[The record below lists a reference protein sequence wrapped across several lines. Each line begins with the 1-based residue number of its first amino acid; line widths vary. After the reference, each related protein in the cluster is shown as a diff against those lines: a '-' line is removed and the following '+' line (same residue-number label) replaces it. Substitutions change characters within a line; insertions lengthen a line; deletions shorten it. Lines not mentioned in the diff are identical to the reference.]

1 MSDDIDYS
9 TLSVDETLDRITANR
24 LAIANLNAIDDALL
38 DRLDHL
44 LADGQIDPG
53 GFTHHDWSFSYC
65 PGRRSFAYP
74 PEVRALEAQLKA
86 AKIAAEASGSAIE
99 SRSASFWFI
108 KQPRP

>member
-1 MSDDIDYS
+1 MPDDIDYS

-24 LAIANLNAIDDALL
+24 LAIADLNAINDALL
-38 DRLDHL
+38 DRLDQL
-44 LADGQIDPG
+44 LADGEIDPG
-53 GFTHHDWSFSYC
+53 GFTHNDWSFSHC

-74 PEVRALEAQLKA
+74 PDVRAIEAQLKA

-99 SRSASFWFI
+99 SRSASFWSI